1 MQEFYS
7 LESRSLST
15 GLAQR
20 TIKNLQFM
28 QRAHESG
35 DDVHIVT
42 QVVNSV
48 LSLLVFPVEK
58 EKMFFEAFA
67 SVRLDQPP
75 DFNAVQ
81 KALPD
86 FPALPS
92 LTVRQFTGCKNVRR
106 FFMRL
111 RNAIAHRRIGFSSES
126 HDLNE
131 VIITL
136 TDVDRQK
143 AVEWDISLSAHDL
156 LSLCRYIADEI
167 IKQVL

>member
-28 QRAHESG
+28 RQAHENGS
-35 DDVHIVT
+35 DVHVVT
-42 QVVNSV
+42 QVINSL

-58 EKMFFEAFA
+58 EKTFFKAFV
-67 SVRLDQPP
+67 SVRLDQTP
-75 DFNAVQ
+75 DFNSVQ
-81 KALPD
+81 KALPG
-86 FPALPS
+86 FPPLPS
-92 LTVRQFTGCKNVRR
+92 LTVRQFKGCPNVRR
-106 FFMRL
+106 FFIRL

-126 HDLNE
+126 HDLND

-136 TDVDRQK
+136 TDVDQQK
-143 AVEWDISLSAHDL
+143 AIEWDISLSAYDL
-156 LSLCRYIADEI
+156 LNLCRYISDEI